1 MFLIKFY
8 VYKSKVLSIIIKFG
22 KIYQKNNNYM
32 DFDLTGLTK
41 DDIRNLDFII
51 DESLKKGQVFPDD
64 LPPIGKGYLNRA
76 REVKSL
82 AYQHYLDILSS
93 YGVVKVD
100 NSLSGFRIEP
110 IDVKTKNFQ
119 MKGGFRAIYERQLS
133 ESQHQKESSELYIK
147 KLRWDSKLSKWK
159 VKTFWWLFIFAF
171 IGGFYSIYDI
181 VRNNFVNNQEQVTKS
196 QLDSELTKM
205 RALILDQQVI
215 SDSLKNIQKIQKDS
229 IPK

>member
-1 MFLIKFY
+1 
-8 VYKSKVLSIIIKFG
+8 
-22 KIYQKNNNYM
+22 M
-32 DFDLTGLTK
+32 DYDLTGLTE

-64 LPPIGKGYLNRA
+64 LPPIGNGYLNRA

-82 AYQHYLDILSS
+82 AYQHYLDILSY
-93 YGVVKVD
+93 YGVVKID
-100 NSLSGFRIEP
+100 KNLSGFRIEP

-119 MKGGFRAIYERQLS
+119 MKGGFNAICEKQRYETAQK
-133 ESQHQKESSELYIK
+133 KESNELYFN
-147 KLRWDSKLSKWK
+147 KLKWDSKLSQWK
-159 VKTFWWLFIFAF
+159 VKTFWWLFTFAF
-171 IGGFYSIYDI
+171 IGGVYSLYDI

-196 QLDSELTKM
+196 QLDSELTKI

-215 SDSLKNIQKIQKDS
+215 SDSLKTSQKIQKDS